1 MKKGDLMVSSN
12 KAQAALEFL
21 TTYGWAFLVILIMV
35 GTLAYFGILS
45 PSKILPNRC
54 NFGTEFGCEDYQM
67 TENGA
72 SSTVTIRL
80 KNNLGEP
87 ISIASLGVGSEG
99 AASLVCTN
107 PTLPTNW
114 RQGELVDLQFTA
126 CSNMAAVGLL
136 KGEKGKVN
144 ITIDYYS
151 VTSGATYTKQTRGEI
166 YTTVR

>member
-21 TTYGWAFLVILIMV
+21 TTYGWAFLVILIMI
-35 GTLAYFGILS
+35 GTLAYFGILN

-67 TENGA
+67 TESGA

-87 ISIASLGVGSEG
+87 IIIASLGVGSEG

-107 PTLPTNW
+107 PALPTNW
-114 RQGELVDLQFTA
+114 RQGEIRDLQFTA

-136 KGEKGKVN
+136 DGEKGKVN

-151 VTSGATYTKQTRGEI
+151 VTSGSTYTKQTRGEV